1 MSNEIEL
8 RISRREPFAGGH
20 EFGASGAYERL
31 TGRAHFAVDPA
42 HPAQAGIVDLDNAPT
57 NASGLVEFVSDV
69 IILKPADPER
79 GNKRVFFD
87 YGNRGNLRAVQFFN
101 DAPPTNDPLT
111 LEDAGNGYFFR
122 RGYTVVC
129 AAWQGD
135 LLPGDG
141 RMLLD
146 LPVATK
152 NGEPITGP
160 VRVEFI
166 ADRPGITTY
175 PLSGT
180 ASTRSHPTIS
190 LDTREA
196 RLTKRRYADDERID
210 VPADQWQ
217 FARIEGG
224 VGLDNQGAQ
233 TSIIASDTNIYM
245 PGGFDTGWIYELVYM
260 GRDPLV
266 LGLGHVVVRDLV
278 SFLKYE
284 SADSAG
290 TPNPIGGPSSVEK
303 AYGWGRSQTGR
314 CLRDFLYR
322 GFNADA
328 DGRRVF
334 DGVLPHVSGAGRM
347 WLNYRFANVVAP
359 AGQQY
364 EEHFN
369 RADHFPFS
377 YAECTDQFTG
387 RTDAILKRPDTDPFV
402 IHTQTAT
409 EYWQRRGSLV
419 HTDTEG
425 NDLEQPENVRVFLW
439 SSSQHFADPNLKSP
453 TKGVC
458 QNNCNVVATSM
469 LFRAMLEA
477 MDRWAT
483 DGTPPPDSRIPTRAD
498 ATLATIEEWHDQFPH
513 IPGVS
518 TPREPASLPL
528 LDFGPESDKG
538 ILSNEPPD
546 IIDADGY
553 PIMIP
558 SVDED
563 GNDVPGVRA
572 PMVGAP
578 LATYTGWNLRA
589 RHYGEGALHEFTG
602 STIPLPDTPEVR
614 QATGDPR
621 RSISERYGDA
631 AGYVEAIKAAALALV
646 ADGLMLEEDVERAV
660 ALAANWGAPRH
671 DADLD

>member
-31 TGRAHFAVDPA
+31 TGRAHFAVDPT

-57 NASGLVEFVSDV
+57 NADGLVEFVSDV

-425 NDLEQPENVRVFLW
+425 NDLEQPDNVRVFLW

-498 ATLATIEEWHDQFPH
+498 GTLATIEEWHDQFPH

-538 ILSNEPPD
+538 ILSKEPPD

-631 AGYVEAIKAAALALV
+631 AGYAEAIKAAALALV

>member
-1 MSNEIEL
+1 MSNKIEL
-8 RISRREPFAGGH
+8 RIAKREPFAGGH

-42 HPAQAGIVDLDNAPT
+42 HPAQAGIVDLDKAPT
-57 NASGLVEFVSDV
+57 NADGLVEFISDV
-69 IILKPADPER
+69 IILKPADPAR

-101 DAPPTNDPLT
+101 DAPPTNDPTT
-111 LEDAGNGYFFR
+111 LEDAGNGFFFR

-146 LPVATK
+146 LPVATE

-196 RLTKRRYADDERID
+196 RLTKRRYADDKRID

-245 PGGFDTGWIYELVYM
+245 PGSFDTGWIYELVYT

-284 SADSAG
+284 DADSAG
-290 TPNPIGGPSSVEK
+290 TPNPLGGPSSVEK

-314 CLRDFLYR
+314 CIRDFLYR

-328 DGRRVF
+328 DGRQVF

-347 WLNYRFANVVAP
+347 WMNYRFANVVAP

-377 YAECTDQFTG
+377 YAECTDHLTG
-387 RTDAILKRPDTDPFV
+387 RTDAILKRPDTDPLV

-453 TKGVC
+453 TRGVC

-469 LFRAMLEA
+469 LFRAMLET

-483 DGTPPPDSRIPTRAD
+483 DGTAPPDSRIPTRAD
-498 ATLATIEEWHDQFPH
+498 GTLATIEEWHDQFPH

-518 TPREPASLPL
+518 IPRAPASLPL
-528 LDFGPESDKG
+528 LDFGPDSDNG
-538 ILSNEPPD
+538 ILSKEPPD
-546 IIDADGY
+546 IVDADGY
-553 PIMIP
+553 PILIP
-558 SVDED
+558 SVDDD

-589 RHYGEGALHEFTG
+589 RHYGEGAMHEFTG
-602 STIPLPDTPEVR
+602 STIPLPDTPEAR

-660 ALAANWGAPRH
+660 AMAAGWGAPRH